1 MDNGKVQAFSESISA
16 KLPPIRN
23 PTSQL
28 VMSSQHNLF
37 LNHRILVR
45 TYDIDSAGHVSNIA
59 YLRWLE
65 DMRLELFEKYFPLRD
80 FVNAGIKPVIASTH
94 IEYKRPIKL
103 FDRPEGFMWVSEM
116 GRASLIIEAELRVD
130 SLVTTVARH
139 VGVFVMLDTGKP
151 IRVPEVC
158 RAKFAQGQLSTSI

>member
-1 MDNGKVQAFSESISA
+1 M
-16 KLPPIRN
+16 P
-23 PTSQL
+23 
-28 VMSSQHNLF
+28 SQHNLF

-65 DMRLELFEKYFPLRD
+65 DMRLELFEKYFPLRE
-80 FVNAGIKPVIASTH
+80 FVDSGITPVIISTH

-103 FDRPEGFMWVSEM
+103 FDKPEGFMWVSEM
-116 GRASLIIEAELRVD
+116 GRASLIMEAELRVD

-139 VGVFVMLDTGKP
+139 VGVFVTIDSGKP
-151 IRVPEVC
+151 VRVPEIC
-158 RAKFAQGQLSTSI
+158 REMFSQAPLSTS